1 VRSVQTDA
9 RGRFR
14 IAGLPP
20 GERYLAVAL
29 RDMEEG
35 EEDDP
40 DFLRRIQNQAAPF
53 NLGID
58 EKRLLDLKVL
68 LP

>member
-1 VRSVQTDA
+1 
-9 RGRFR
+9 
-14 IAGLPP
+14 
-20 GERYLAVAL
+20 VAL
-29 RDMEEG
+29 RDLEDG

-40 DFLRRIQNQAAPF
+40 DFLQRIQNQAAPF

-68 LP
+68 QP